1 LREGLAALLPR
12 SAARLLR
19 PLVDGDARAPGWLDL
34 RRLGAAARHPFDEFE
49 DAHRASVDALSR
61 AQLLRTSLPMLLHW
75 EDRDSMAHS
84 IEARVPFL
92 DYRLVELALGLPEEF
107 KIAAGVTKRVLREAM
122 TGILPEVVR
131 TRTDKLG
138 FQTPEEEWMRESP
151 AEFRAALARAIDAS
165 DGIITPA
172 ALRLLDDVVERRRP
186 FSFLPWRL
194 IAFGAW
200 IERFGVRREA

>member
-1 LREGLAALLPR
+1 
-12 SAARLLR
+12 
-19 PLVDGDARAPGWLDL
+19 
-34 RRLGAAARHPFDEFE
+34 
-49 DAHRASVDALSR
+49 
-61 AQLLRTSLPMLLHW
+61 MLLHW

-92 DYRLVELALGLPEEF
+92 DYRLVEFALGLPEEF
-107 KIAAGVTKRVLREAM
+107 KIAGGITKRVLREAM
-122 TGILPEVVR
+122 IGILPETIR

-151 AEFRAALARAIDAS
+151 TEFRAALQRAVDAS

-172 ALRLLDDVVERRRP
+172 ALALLDDVAARRRP

-194 IAFGAW
+194 IAFGGW
-200 IERFGVRREA
+200 MERFGVHRSA